1 MTTKFIYTICI
12 GKSTIGGTKWAV
24 FALAIMLNF
33 AVVGQTTY
41 YVNDA
46 SATDDVFCT
55 AIGNNSSDGLS
66 SATPK
71 LTLKNLW
78 NTYGPTGTN
87 VLAYGDTIKIDA
99 GIYSADGGGSTV
111 DEHDFIINVAGL
123 TFEGAGMYKTFF
135 DHNNGG
141 MATDYFMYISA
152 NDITIKDLTIQEF
165 DNNGTQTPAG
175 HSGQTITVNGA
186 TGILIENVI
195 LQQNGASG
203 GNPSISVLSN
213 SDVTIRGGGGL
224 CNVWHT
230 AYTGGVESFGNN
242 IQLSLENYI
251 VAYNFKSGAYDG
263 GGLLIVGDATNVV
276 TVSNCRLYSNE
287 ASDGGAISQRGGI
300 LTVSDCV
307 LDGNMAGQVST
318 TIYGGGVR
326 MTGGTATYKRT
337 IFSNS
342 GLGAAGGTLYGGAI
356 GIYSLDAAVNLTL
369 DSCLFIGNAAARG
382 TDLYTD
388 KYSAKTV
395 TVNAY
400 QTTFSNSGGTN
411 VIYNKDANVTLTNC
425 GNPGTTVGSPAVV
438 KTNTT
443 APTYTASPSSP
454 TISSGD
460 CSSGIVLPVS
470 MLRFGGICNGNSI
483 ELYWQTASEVNNAY
497 FIVTKSTDGINFE
510 PIGMVYGSGN
520 SNTVKSYNFSDKIDI
535 AETNYYKLIQVDYDG
550 RRNELGTTIVSGN
563 CNENIL
569 QLTTI
574 SSDNGNI
581 SVSYISPTDGKV
593 NFSITDILGRSI
605 FETDMD
611 AIEGFNE
618 AQIQLP
624 ETTGNVFLVVL
635 ENESSRIVKK
645 VMVSIR

>member
-1 MTTKFIYTICI
+1 MTTKFIYTICV
-12 GKSTIGGTKWAV
+12 GKSITGGTKLAA

-46 SATDDVFCT
+46 STSGDVFCT

-78 NTYGPTGTN
+78 NTYGPSGTN
-87 VLAYGDTIKIDA
+87 VLAYGDIIKIDA
-99 GIYSADGGGSTV
+99 GVYSADGGGSTV

-175 HSGQTITVNGA
+175 HSGQALTVNGA

-195 LQQNGASG
+195 MQQNGASG

-242 IQLSLENYI
+242 IQLKLENYI
-251 VAYNFKSGAYDG
+251 IAYNFKSGAYDG
-263 GGLLIVGDATNVV
+263 GGLLIVGNATNIVN
-276 TVSNCRLYSNE
+276 VSNCRFYSNE

-300 LTVSDCV
+300 LTVTDCV
-307 LDGNMAGQVST
+307 LDGNMAGQIST

-326 MTGGTATYKRT
+326 MTGGTATYRRT

-342 GLGAAGGTLYGGAI
+342 SVGAAGGTLYGGAI

-369 DSCLFIGNAAARG
+369 DSCLFVGNAASRG

-388 KYSAKTV
+388 MYSAKTV

-400 QTTFSNSGGTN
+400 QTTFSNAGGTN

-425 GNPGTTVGSPAVV
+425 GNPGTTAGSPAVV

-443 APTYTASPSSP
+443 APSYTASPAAP
-454 TISSGD
+454 TITSGD
-460 CSSGIVLPVS
+460 CNTGIVLPVS
-470 MLRFGGICNGNSI
+470 MLRFGGICNGGSI

-497 FIVTKSTDGINFE
+497 FIVTKSEDGVNFE

-520 SNTVKSYNFSDKIDI
+520 ANTINSYSYTDNNASV
-535 AETNYYKLIQVDYDG
+535 ETYYYKLIQVDYDG
-550 RRNELGTTIVSGN
+550 RHNDPGTTVVSGN
-563 CNENIL
+563 CAESGL
-569 QLTTI
+569 QF
-574 SSDNGNI
+574 SSVGINDGNI
-581 SVSYISPTDGKV
+581 SISFISPIDGPV
-593 NFSITDILGRSI
+593 SLSITDILGRSI
-605 FETDMD
+605 FSKEIEST
-611 AIEGFNE
+611 EGFNE
-618 AQIQLP
+618 AQIQVP
-624 ETTGNVFLVVL
+624 ETSGNVFLVTL
-635 ENESSRIVKK
+635 ENGNSRIFRK
-645 VMVSIR
+645 VLTSVQ